1 MLSYHRIT
9 RICRV
14 ANVFFVQAP
23 HYVQLAECQVFNSA
37 FHRSNG
43 TCEYGYEIS
52 YYMPWYKFISVPACR
67 RDINNIKGSLSN
79 GKESIPEG
87 LRAEIRQIQ
96 MSEP

>member
-43 TCEYGYEIS
+43 TCEYGY
-52 YYMPWYKFISVPACR
+52 
-67 RDINNIKGSLSN
+67 
-79 GKESIPEG
+79 
-87 LRAEIRQIQ
+87 
-96 MSEP
+96 